1 MRLYKQEKNG
11 KTNTGGK
18 TMVLVFILLGSFIF
32 LVTLSLII
40 LLSTIQIK
48 IQNLELGNK
57 EIKQENRIKEG
68 YEIKITFYFLE
79 KIPIFWLHLNQHKI
93 KQIYDS
99 KAFEKIDFKKI
110 EKRMPLQ
117 KEIVSVLKA
126 LQIRYLQL
134 RIFIGTEEAPLTS
147 YITAFVASIIAILL
161 PHVTTEK
168 QRKDC
173 YYMVQ
178 PLYQNKNE
186 YHIHL
191 DSIICIKI
199 VHIIYSM
206 LLTKKGRE
214 KDERTSNRRSY
225 AYRYE

>member
-1 MRLYKQEKNG
+1 
-11 KTNTGGK
+11 
-18 TMVLVFILLGSFIF
+18 MVLVFILLGSFIF
-32 LVTLSLII
+32 LLALSLII
-40 LLSTIQIK
+40 LLSTIQIE
-48 IQNLELGNK
+48 IQNLEIGNK
-57 EIKQENRIKEG
+57 EIKQENRIKKK
-68 YEIKITFYFLE
+68 YKIKIILYFLK
-79 KIPIFWLHLNQHKI
+79 KIPIFWLHFNNEKI
-93 KQIYDS
+93 KQIYES
-99 KAFEKIDFKKI
+99 KSFEKINFKKL
-110 EKRMPLQ
+110 EKSMPLQ
-117 KEIVSVLKA
+117 KEVLTILKA
-126 LQIRYLQL
+126 IQIKKLQL
-134 RIFIGTEEAPLTS
+134 HIAIGTEDAPLTS
-147 YITAFVASIIAILL
+147 YVTAFIASIISILL

-173 YYMVQ
+173 YYQVI

-214 KDERTSNRRSY
+214 KYERTSNRRPY

>member
-1 MRLYKQEKNG
+1 
-11 KTNTGGK
+11 
-18 TMVLVFILLGSFIF
+18 MVLVFILLGTIILFFTLF
-32 LVTLSLII
+32 LLI
-40 LLSTIQIK
+40 LLSTIQIE

-57 EIKQENRIKEG
+57 EQNQQSRVKER
-68 YEIKITFYFLE
+68 YEIKIIFYFLE
-79 KIPIFWLHLNQHKI
+79 KIPIFWLRLNNHKI

-99 KAFEKIDFKKI
+99 KPFEKIDFKKL
-110 EKRMPLQ
+110 ETKMPLQ
-117 KEIVSVLKA
+117 KDIFYIFKA
-126 LQIRYLQL
+126 LQIKSLKLRVYL
-134 RIFIGTEEAPLTS
+134 GTEDAPLTS
-147 YITAFVASIIAILL
+147 YMVAFISSIIGIIL
-161 PHVTTEK
+161 PHVMTTK

-178 PLYQNKNE
+178 PLYQNRNE

-214 KDERTSNRRSY
+214 KYERTSNRKPY
-225 AYRYE
+225 VYRYE